1 MNNLI
6 KLLFSL
12 LFLTSFSLAFGQE
25 EDSEEGSEST
35 AEASVTGAASAPAVS
50 ASGSIESNPVVGALR
65 SGISISAIKSL
76 GIKNL
81 RSLYASGGFDNL
93 LSTLEAVASSSG
105 DVDLELLS
113 ALSAYDKYIKA
124 AALDVSGLSS
134 YTTNDRPALE
144 AAAQLASTL
153 LADRSITSAS
163 DLSPNITVSS
173 FTTGYNVAFV
183 NLLSKYGAIGSNG
196 DSVVA
201 EILTGSLSDDIDLG
215 SNTRTSNYLSY
226 LATYTGSAS
235 FGDIDATSS
244 VLDIPVENISI
255 TPGANISIGVAGSS
269 AFSAPS
275 HVDGLQFDLE
285 SSTSSTSITFNGN
298 NGVGESIT
306 QSGYTYDYGYDAD
319 DLSTYA
325 VKVEVFSTDPQE
337 YEFTFTSA
345 DSGTYTYKLYSSP
358 DKDSVMQSD
367 SGTFSLANGS
377 SGSTKIDVSSLLGK
391 ATQNHRDF
399 RKVHVIGAA
408 KDMKIVGDVTF
419 SNTNDAEDHA
429 LVLGAADDFML
440 NGSDITYTGSNL
452 GLGAGGS
459 DSDSMYLVN
468 TNITT
473 GGNLAAATLGTLNIS
488 NANFE
493 VGNGGHNSDPDNVY
507 LYANELIQVNG
518 LNFSGSRLD
527 DVYMEAITINL
538 KDVAFPSTADVI
550 LKSRDG
556 TVNFPDQFSNYEV
569 GSVNLTNVS
578 HGGTVLTESHFDG
591 VAGHLDSS
599 IRLPNG
605 TAAVKI
611 RKQY

>member
-1 MNNLI
+1 MIFNSQHYNMNNLT
-6 KLLFSL
+6 KLL
-12 LFLTSFSLAFGQE
+12 LTLTFIYSCSFAFGQDESSDE
-25 EDSEEGSEST
+25 EQSEEGGGDQST
-35 AEASVTGAASAPAVS
+35 AEASVTGAASAPASS

-65 SGISISAIKSL
+65 SGISVSTIKSL
-76 GIKNL
+76 GISNL
-81 RSLYASGGFDNL
+81 RKLYKEGGFTSLVN
-93 LSTLEAVASSSG
+93 SLEALASSSG
-105 DVDLELLS
+105 DVDIELVTLLS
-113 ALSAYDKYIKA
+113 RYDKFIQQ
-124 AALDVSGLSS
+124 AALDVSGMSS
-134 YTTNDRPALE
+134 YTSNDRVALTT
-144 AAAQLASTL
+144 AADLASTL
-153 LADRSITSAS
+153 LLDRSITTAT
-163 DLSPNITVSS
+163 DLTTSISVDS

-201 EILTGSLSDDIDLG
+201 DILTGTLSDSLDDNSDLL
-215 SNTRTSNYLSY
+215 SKTRTSSYLSY

-255 TPGANISIGVAGSS
+255 TPGSNISVGSS
-269 AFSAPS
+269 SG
-275 HVDGLQFDLE
+275 D
-285 SSTSSTSITFNGN
+285 SSVN
-298 NGVGESIT
+298 
-306 QSGYTYDYGYDAD
+306 
-319 DLSTYA
+319 
-325 VKVEVFSTDPQE
+325 
-337 YEFTFTSA
+337 
-345 DSGTYTYKLYSSP
+345 
-358 DKDSVMQSD
+358 
-367 SGTFSLANGS
+367 
-377 SGSTKIDVSSLLGK
+377 VSSLLGK
-391 ATQNHRDF
+391 AASDHRDY

-408 KDMKIVGDVTF
+408 KDMTIVGDITF

-440 NGSDITYTGSNL
+440 DGSDITYTGSNL

-473 GGNLAAATLGTLNIS
+473 GGNLAAGTLGTLNIS
-488 NANFE
+488 SASFN
-493 VGNGGHNSDPDNVY
+493 VGNGGQDSDPDNVY

-538 KDVAFPSTADVI
+538 KNVAFPGTADVI
-550 LKSRDG
+550 LKSKNG
-556 TVNFPDQFSNYEV
+556 TVHFDTYSSPIV
-569 GSVNLTNVS
+569 GGVNMTNVS

-591 VAGHLDSS
+591 VAGHHDSS

>member
-1 MNNLI
+1 MNKLT
-6 KLLFSL
+6 KLLLSL
-12 LFLTSFSLAFGQE
+12 TYLFSFSFVFGQ
-25 EDSEEGSEST
+25 DEGSEEEQSEGGEGGQST

-50 ASGSIESNPVVGALR
+50 APGSIESNPVVGALR

-76 GIKNL
+76 GVKNL
-81 RSLYASGGFDNL
+81 RKLYNEGGFTNL
-93 LSTLEAVASSSG
+93 VSTLEAVASSTG

-124 AALDVSGLSS
+124 AALDVSGMSS
-134 YTTNDRPALE
+134 YTSDYREALTS
-144 AAAQLASTL
+144 AAELAGSL
-153 LADRSITSAS
+153 LVDRSITSSS
-163 DLSPNITVSS
+163 DLSTSISVDS

-201 EILTGSLSDDIDLG
+201 DVLTGSLSDDLDDNSDLL
-215 SNTRTSNYLSY
+215 SRTRTSNYLSY

-255 TPGANISIGVAGSS
+255 TPGANITVGSS
-269 AFSAPS
+269 SG
-275 HVDGLQFDLE
+275 D
-285 SSTSSTSITFNGN
+285 SS
-298 NGVGESIT
+298 V
-306 QSGYTYDYGYDAD
+306 
-319 DLSTYA
+319 
-325 VKVEVFSTDPQE
+325 
-337 YEFTFTSA
+337 
-345 DSGTYTYKLYSSP
+345 
-358 DKDSVMQSD
+358 
-367 SGTFSLANGS
+367 
-377 SGSTKIDVSSLLGK
+377 DVSSLLGK
-391 ATQNHRDF
+391 ATNHRDY

-408 KDMKIVGDVTF
+408 KDMTISGDVTF

-440 NGSDITYTGSNL
+440 AGSDITYTGSNL

-473 GGNLAAATLGTLNIS
+473 GGNLAAGTLGTLNIS
-488 NANFE
+488 SANFN
-493 VGNGGHNSDPDNVY
+493 VGNGGHDSDPDNVY

-550 LKSRDG
+550 LKSQNG
-556 TVNFPDQFSNYEV
+556 TVHFDTYKFSN
-569 GSVNLTNVS
+569 SWW
-578 HGGTVLTESHFDG
+578 
-591 VAGHLDSS
+591 
-599 IRLPNG
+599 
-605 TAAVKI
+605 
-611 RKQY
+611 QC

>member
-1 MNNLI
+1 
-6 KLLFSL
+6 
-12 LFLTSFSLAFGQE
+12 
-25 EDSEEGSEST
+25 
-35 AEASVTGAASAPAVS
+35 
-50 ASGSIESNPVVGALR
+50 
-65 SGISISAIKSL
+65 
-76 GIKNL
+76 
-81 RSLYASGGFDNL
+81 
-93 LSTLEAVASSSG
+93 
-105 DVDLELLS
+105 
-113 ALSAYDKYIKA
+113 
-124 AALDVSGLSS
+124 
-134 YTTNDRPALE
+134 
-144 AAAQLASTL
+144 
-153 LADRSITSAS
+153 
-163 DLSPNITVSS
+163 
-173 FTTGYNVAFV
+173 
-183 NLLSKYGAIGSNG
+183 
-196 DSVVA
+196 
-201 EILTGSLSDDIDLG
+201 
-215 SNTRTSNYLSY
+215 
-226 LATYTGSAS
+226 
-235 FGDIDATSS
+235 
-244 VLDIPVENISI
+244 
-255 TPGANISIGVAGSS
+255 
-269 AFSAPS
+269 
-275 HVDGLQFDLE
+275 
-285 SSTSSTSITFNGN
+285 
-298 NGVGESIT
+298 
-306 QSGYTYDYGYDAD
+306 
-319 DLSTYA
+319 
-325 VKVEVFSTDPQE
+325 
-337 YEFTFTSA
+337 
-345 DSGTYTYKLYSSP
+345 
-358 DKDSVMQSD
+358 
-367 SGTFSLANGS
+367 
-377 SGSTKIDVSSLLGK
+377 
-391 ATQNHRDF
+391 
-399 RKVHVIGAA
+399 
-408 KDMKIVGDVTF
+408 MKIVGDVTF

>member
-1 MNNLI
+1 MMLNSQTNNMKNLI
-6 KLLFSL
+6 KLLLSL
-12 LFLTSFSLAFGQE
+12 LFLHSFSLAFGQE
-25 EDSEEGSEST
+25 EDSEEGGEST
-35 AEASVTGAASAPAVS
+35 AEASVTGAATAPAVS
-50 ASGSIESNPVVGALR
+50 APGSIESNPVVGALR

-81 RSLYASGGFDNL
+81 RSLYAQGGFDNL
-93 LSTLEAVASSSG
+93 ISTLEAVASSTG
-105 DVDLELLS
+105 DIDLELLS
-113 ALSAYDKYIKA
+113 ALSAYDKYIKT
-124 AALDVSGLSS
+124 AALDVSSMSFYTSS
-134 YTTNDRPALE
+134 DRPALE
-144 AAAQLASTL
+144 AAALLASTL
-153 LADRSITSAS
+153 LSDRSVTSAS
-163 DLSPNITVSS
+163 DLSPNINVSS
-173 FTTGYNVAFV
+173 FTTDYNIAFV

-201 EILTGSLSDDIDLG
+201 EILTGSLSDALDLG

-226 LATYTGSAS
+226 LATFTGSAS
-235 FGDIDATSS
+235 FGDLDATSS
-244 VLDIPVENISI
+244 VLDIPVDNISI
-255 TPGANISIGVAGSS
+255 TPGAIVSIG
-269 AFSAPS
+269 
-275 HVDGLQFDLE
+275 
-285 SSTSSTSITFNGN
+285 STSS
-298 NGVGESIT
+298 EST
-306 QSGYTYDYGYDAD
+306 
-319 DLSTYA
+319 
-325 VKVEVFSTDPQE
+325 V
-337 YEFTFTSA
+337 
-345 DSGTYTYKLYSSP
+345 
-358 DKDSVMQSD
+358 
-367 SGTFSLANGS
+367 
-377 SGSTKIDVSSLLGK
+377 DVSTLLGK
-391 ATQNHRDF
+391 AASDHRDS

-408 KDMKIVGDVTF
+408 KDMKFFGDVIF
-419 SNTNDAEDHA
+419 SNSNDAEDHA

-440 NGSDITYTGSNL
+440 DGSDVTYTGSNL
-452 GLGAGGS
+452 GFGAGGA

-493 VGNGGHNSDPDNVY
+493 VGNGGQNSDPDNVY

-538 KDVAFPSTADVI
+538 KDVAFPNTADVI

-556 TVNFPDQFSNYEV
+556 TVNFPDTFSNYKV

-591 VAGHLDSS
+591 VAGHHDSS

>member
-1 MNNLI
+1 MNKLT
-6 KLLFSL
+6 KLLLSL
-12 LFLTSFSLAFGQE
+12 TYLYSFSFVFGQ
-25 EDSEEGSEST
+25 DEGSEEEQSGGGEGGQST

-50 ASGSIESNPVVGALR
+50 APGSIESNPVVGALR

-76 GIKNL
+76 GVKNL
-81 RSLYASGGFDNL
+81 RKLYNDGGFTNL
-93 LSTLEAVASSSG
+93 VSTLEAVASSTG
-105 DVDLELLS
+105 DVDLDLLS
-113 ALSAYDKYIKA
+113 ALSAYDKYIKQ
-124 AALDVSGLSS
+124 AALDVSGMSS
-134 YTTNDRPALE
+134 YTSDYREALTS
-144 AAAQLASTL
+144 AAELAGSL
-153 LADRSITSAS
+153 LVDRSITSS
-163 DLSPNITVSS
+163 SNLSTSISVDS

-201 EILTGSLSDDIDLG
+201 DILTGSLSDNLDGNSDLL
-215 SNTRTSNYLSY
+215 SKTRTSNYLSY

-255 TPGANISIGVAGSS
+255 TPGSNIIVGSS
-269 AFSAPS
+269 SG
-275 HVDGLQFDLE
+275 D
-285 SSTSSTSITFNGN
+285 SS
-298 NGVGESIT
+298 V
-306 QSGYTYDYGYDAD
+306 
-319 DLSTYA
+319 
-325 VKVEVFSTDPQE
+325 
-337 YEFTFTSA
+337 
-345 DSGTYTYKLYSSP
+345 
-358 DKDSVMQSD
+358 
-367 SGTFSLANGS
+367 
-377 SGSTKIDVSSLLGK
+377 DVSSLLGK
-391 ATQNHRDF
+391 ATENHRDY

-408 KDMKIVGDVTF
+408 KDMTISGDVTF

-473 GGNLAAATLGTLNIS
+473 GGNLAAGTLGTLNIS
-488 NANFE
+488 TANFN
-493 VGNGGHNSDPDNVY
+493 VGNGGHDSDPDNVY

-538 KDVAFPSTADVI
+538 KDVAFPSTADVF
-550 LKSRDG
+550 LKSQNG
-556 TVNFPDQFSNYEV
+556 TVHFDTYSSPTR
-569 GSVNLTNVS
+569 GGVNLTNVS
-578 HGGTVLTESHFDG
+578 HGGTVLSESHFDG
-591 VAGHLDSS
+591 VAGHHDSS

-605 TAAVKI
+605 TAAIKI

>member
-1 MNNLI
+1 MKRNLQINNMNNLTN
-6 KLLFSL
+6 LLFSL

-25 EDSEEGSEST
+25 EDSEEGGEST
-35 AEASVTGAASAPAVS
+35 AESSVTGAASAPAVS
-50 ASGSIESNPVVGALR
+50 ASGAIESNPVVGALR
-65 SGISISAIKSL
+65 SGITIDSIKRL
-76 GIKNL
+76 GVKNL
-81 RSLYASGGFDNL
+81 RKLYAEGGFNNL
-93 LSTLEAVASSSG
+93 VSTLEAIATSTG
-105 DVDLELLS
+105 DIDLELLS
-113 ALSAYDKYIKA
+113 ALSAYDEYIKA
-124 AALDVSGLSS
+124 AALDVSGMSS
-134 YTTNDRPALE
+134 YTSDYREALTS
-144 AAAQLASTL
+144 AAELAGSL
-153 LADRSITSAS
+153 LVDRSVTSAT
-163 DLSPNITVSS
+163 DLSTSIGVDS
-173 FTTGYNVAFV
+173 FTTGYNVAFA

-226 LATYTGSAS
+226 LATFTGSAS

-255 TPGANISIGVAGSS
+255 TPGANISIGSS
-269 AFSAPS
+269 S
-275 HVDGLQFDLE
+275 
-285 SSTSSTSITFNGN
+285 
-298 NGVGESIT
+298 
-306 QSGYTYDYGYDAD
+306 
-319 DLSTYA
+319 
-325 VKVEVFSTDPQE
+325 
-337 YEFTFTSA
+337 
-345 DSGTYTYKLYSSP
+345 
-358 DKDSVMQSD
+358 SD
-367 SGTFSLANGS
+367 ST
-377 SGSTKIDVSSLLGK
+377 IDVSTLLGK
-391 ATQNHRDF
+391 AASDHRDY
-399 RKVHVIGAA
+399 RKVHVLGAA
-408 KDMKIVGDVTF
+408 KDMKVSGNVTF
-419 SNTNDAEDHA
+419 SNTNDVEDHA

-459 DSDSMYLVN
+459 EADSMYLVN

-473 GGNLAAATLGTLNIS
+473 GGNLAAGTLGTLNIS
-488 NANFE
+488 SANFNVGNANSAT
-493 VGNGGHNSDPDNVY
+493 SDPDNVY

-556 TVNFPDQFSNYEV
+556 TVNFPDTFSNYKV

-591 VAGHLDSS
+591 VAGHHDSS

>member
-1 MNNLI
+1 MNKLT
-6 KLLFSL
+6 KLLLSL
-12 LFLTSFSLAFGQE
+12 TYLFSFSFVFGQ
-25 EDSEEGSEST
+25 DEGSEEEQSEGGEGGQSA

-50 ASGSIESNPVVGALR
+50 ASGAIESNPIVGALR
-65 SGISISAIKSL
+65 SGISISSIKKL

-81 RSLYASGGFDNL
+81 RKLYNEGGFTDL
-93 LSTLEAVASSSG
+93 VSSLKAIASSTG

-113 ALSAYDKYIKA
+113 ALSSYDEFVKQ
-124 AALDVSGLSS
+124 AALDVSGMSS
-134 YTTNDRPALE
+134 YTSDYREALTS
-144 AAAQLASTL
+144 AAELAGSL
-153 LADRSITSAS
+153 LVDRSVTSAT
-163 DLSPNITVSS
+163 DLSISISVDS
-173 FTTGYNVAFV
+173 FTTGYNVAFA

-201 EILTGSLSDDIDLG
+201 DILTGSLSDNLEGNSDLL
-215 SNTRTSNYLSY
+215 SKTRTSNYLSY

-255 TPGANISIGVAGSS
+255 TPGANISIGSS
-269 AFSAPS
+269 A
-275 HVDGLQFDLE
+275 
-285 SSTSSTSITFNGN
+285 
-298 NGVGESIT
+298 
-306 QSGYTYDYGYDAD
+306 
-319 DLSTYA
+319 
-325 VKVEVFSTDPQE
+325 
-337 YEFTFTSA
+337 
-345 DSGTYTYKLYSSP
+345 
-358 DKDSVMQSD
+358 SD
-367 SGTFSLANGS
+367 SSV
-377 SGSTKIDVSSLLGK
+377 DVSALLGK
-391 ATQNHRDF
+391 ASSDHRDY
-399 RKVHVIGAA
+399 RIVHVIGAA
-408 KDMKIVGDVTF
+408 KDMKIAGDVTF

-440 NGSDITYTGSNL
+440 VDSDITYTGSNL
-452 GLGAGGS
+452 GLGAAGS

-473 GGNLAAATLGTLNIS
+473 GGNLAVGTLGSLNIS
-488 NANFE
+488 SANFNVGNANSAT
-493 VGNGGHNSDPDNVY
+493 SDPDNVY

-538 KDVAFPSTADVI
+538 KDVAFPGTADVI
-550 LKSRDG
+550 LKSQNG
-556 TVNFPDQFSNYEV
+556 TYHIDTYSSPVR
-569 GSVNLTNVS
+569 GGVNLTNVS

-591 VAGHLDSS
+591 VAGHHDSS

>member
-1 MNNLI
+1 MNLQTNNMNNLI
-6 KLLFSL
+6 KLLLSL

-25 EDSEEGSEST
+25 EDSEEEQSDGGEGGQST

-50 ASGSIESNPVVGALR
+50 SPGSIESNPVVGALR

-81 RSLYASGGFDNL
+81 RSLYNSGGFENL
-93 LSTLEAVASSSG
+93 VSTLEAVASSTG
-105 DVDLELLS
+105 DVDLDLLS

-124 AALDVSGLSS
+124 AALDVSGMSS
-134 YTTNDRPALE
+134 YTSDYREALTS
-144 AAAQLASTL
+144 AAELAGSL
-153 LADRSITSAS
+153 LVDRSVTSAS
-163 DLSPNITVSS
+163 DLSTSISVDT

-201 EILTGSLSDDIDLG
+201 DILTGSLSDNLEDNSDLL
-215 SNTRTSNYLSY
+215 NKTRTSNYLSY

-255 TPGANISIGVAGSS
+255 TPGANISVGSS
-269 AFSAPS
+269 SG
-275 HVDGLQFDLE
+275 D
-285 SSTSSTSITFNGN
+285 SS
-298 NGVGESIT
+298 V
-306 QSGYTYDYGYDAD
+306 
-319 DLSTYA
+319 
-325 VKVEVFSTDPQE
+325 
-337 YEFTFTSA
+337 
-345 DSGTYTYKLYSSP
+345 
-358 DKDSVMQSD
+358 
-367 SGTFSLANGS
+367 
-377 SGSTKIDVSSLLGK
+377 DVSTFLGK
-391 ATQNHRDF
+391 AASEHRDY

-408 KDMKIVGDVTF
+408 KDMKIAGNVTF

-440 NGSDITYTGSNL
+440 DGSDITYTGSNL

-459 DSDSMYLVN
+459 DADSMYLVN

-473 GGNLAAATLGTLNIS
+473 GGNLAAGTLGTLNIS
-488 NANFE
+488 SANFN
-493 VGNGGHNSDPDNVY
+493 VGNGGHDSDPDNVY

-538 KDVAFPSTADVI
+538 KNVAFPSTADVI

-556 TVNFPDQFSNYEV
+556 TVNFPDTFSNYKV

-591 VAGHLDSS
+591 VAGHHDSS